1 MNELIHFSLKRR
13 FGNGAQ
19 ILLNIILIVLIGCA
33 VFADRIIDFINPDM
47 LEPPTVYLADLD
59 ENVKEFLLSQ
69 NSTLF
74 HFEEWKHQKAKGTS
88 SYILEQQNTY
98 TLKSQ
103 YKVEPAM
110 KEALTA
116 MIAQARQTAILNE
129 TQGQNEM
136 LNAYI
141 TPITMKNQIT
151 DKQTNHNE
159 QQSNMTFM
167 VITGIYFMMISFATT
182 VANEVVYEKAT
193 KTLELILTSVSA
205 RTHFISKIIVGW
217 LVVLFQCLSICV
229 YTGFW
234 LLVRNFYDQ
243 GTGLLKVIDQLHLAS
258 ISQRTFGS
266 FLSSLSVHGDL
277 LVKLMFI
284 FLFLFAG
291 ILLIQLLMVIVSS
304 FISNIEE
311 AGNIQ
316 APFYIIM
323 LIVYYLAISLNTPY
337 HLNEGIG
344 YYFSFIPFLSMLFM
358 PCRILQGSVS
368 FYELGLSFF
377 FACSAFFMLAK
388 SGSHIYQKGVLDY
401 SSKGLLHI
409 LRQLKNT

>member
-19 ILLNIILIVLIGCA
+19 IFLNIILIVLIGCA

-141 TPITMKNQIT
+141 TPITMKNLIT

-277 LVKLMFI
+277 LVKLMFV

-311 AGNIQ
+311 AGNVQ

-358 PCRILQGSVS
+358 P
-368 FYELGLSFF
+368 
-377 FACSAFFMLAK
+377 
-388 SGSHIYQKGVLDY
+388 
-401 SSKGLLHI
+401 
-409 LRQLKNT
+409 